1 MRYAIIM
8 LLLTFKILWLY
19 VPPPKKKSFVR
30 SEEAHEKNSVLE
42 TPVKITDCCAW
53 KVYTSFYVLFCPEEL
68 WLSTAISACC
78 WQHLALFII

>member
-1 MRYAIIM
+1 MFVRYAIIM

-42 TPVKITDCCAW
+42 TPVKITDC
-53 KVYTSFYVLFCPEEL
+53 
-68 WLSTAISACC
+68 
-78 WQHLALFII
+78 